1 MALSHKDVKRPVLPK
16 RAVDVPELGGEVIVR
31 GLLLKDRLA
40 IADISGKEADFG
52 RVSRVLAA
60 TVIDGDGRPLLNA
73 DEWEEFGAAH
83 FSAAMRVFEVA
94 LELSGFKAEVLAKN
108 S

>member
-1 MALSHKDVKRPVLPK
+1 MALSKKDVRRPVLPK

-40 IADISGKEADFG
+40 IADISGTNQDFS
-52 RVSRVLAA
+52 RVSKVLTA
-60 TVIDGDGRPLLNA
+60 TVVDPDDKPLLTQ
-73 DEWEEFGAAH
+73 DEWEEFGAQH

-94 LELSGFKAEVLAKN
+94 LELSGFKAEVLEKN
-108 S
+108 